1 MAGVV
6 ALGLPAPLGL
16 GTGVAWHWESF
27 PKAQLSAD
35 SSCPWLSREGLG
47 GCLPCPL
54 GPGGRSRLLER
65 GAGRGN
71 PEQSVDRWTAVTAI
85 VSVQTRLWFGSCCLA
100 VGFSSSEAGIHA
112 IHLWFANMSMTRMH
126 IFGVLNRQ

>member
-47 GCLPCPL
+47 GCGNGGVLRDRLPCPL

-65 GAGRGN
+65 GAGRGT
-71 PEQSVDRWTAVTAI
+71 PEQRVDRWTAVTAV
-85 VSVQTRLWFGSCCLA
+85 VSVLVRKLLSGCRLFLFRGWHSRDTFMVC
-100 VGFSSSEAGIHA
+100 
-112 IHLWFANMSMTRMH
+112 
-126 IFGVLNRQ
+126 

>member
-47 GCLPCPL
+47 GC
-54 GPGGRSRLLER
+54 GNG
-65 GAGRGN
+65 GAGGAERPPPLSPGPRGKE
-71 PEQSVDRWTAVTAI
+71 PPSGTGCRKGDSRAEGGQVDGSHCRCFGTGSEVVVWLSAFPLQRLAF
-85 VSVQTRLWFGSCCLA
+85 TRYVYGLL
-100 VGFSSSEAGIHA
+100 
-112 IHLWFANMSMTRMH
+112 T
-126 IFGVLNRQ
+126 